1 MIWKFYTIIEFS
13 ISANIGI
20 MDGKVHRIENAID
33 IMKTE
38 HHSIT
43 ECYVSKASFACL
55 LTA

>member
-20 MDGKVHRIENAID
+20 MDSKVHRIENAID
-33 IMKTE
+33 IMKAE